1 MNKKLSNE
9 QISDNALYYAA
20 FGFGSGFAKKAPGTV
35 GTVMGIPVYLLT
47 SAGGFPVYVVLTLL
61 FSLLGVYICGE
72 TAKALGVHDHP
83 GIVWD
88 EIVGFMVTMLLVP
101 FSWSAVLVGFIL
113 FRFFDII
120 KPWPIS
126 YIDKHV
132 SGGLGI
138 MLDDILAGL
147 FSALILSWIYSSGW
161 LGW

>member
-20 FGFGSGFAKKAPGTV
+20 FGFGAGFAKKAPGTV

-47 SAGGFPVYVVLTLL
+47 SAGGFPVFVVLTLI
-61 FSLLGVYICGE
+61 FSLLGIYICGE

-88 EIVGFMVTMLLVP
+88 EIVGFMVTMLFVP

-126 YIDKHV
+126 YIDRHV

-138 MLDDILAGL
+138 MLDDLLAGL
-147 FSALILSWIYSSGW
+147 FSALLLSWIYSSGW
-161 LGW
+161 LG

>member
-1 MNKKLSNE
+1 MNKEINRD
-9 QISDNALYYAA
+9 QIAENPVHYAA
-20 FGFGSGFAKKAPGTV
+20 FGFGSGFAKKAPGTM
-35 GTVMGIPVYLLT
+35 GTLAGIPIYLLT
-47 SAGGFPVYVVLTLL
+47 SAGGFPVYVTLTVI
-61 FSLLGVYICGE
+61 FSLLGIYLCGE

-132 SGGLGI
+132 EGGLGI
-138 MLDDILAGL
+138 MLDDLLAGIV
-147 FSALILSWIYSSGW
+147 SALILSWIYQSGW
-161 LGW
+161 LG